1 MPLSLRVS
9 IAAACVLLVVYMLR
23 FVIRGKL
30 LLRYS
35 LLWMM
40 LAAVLL
46 VCAVFPQPLSV
57 LSAFFGFVTLSNFI
71 YVVGFVFVL
80 LIVFSLSVIVS
91 KQTVAIKNLTQK
103 IALLEKEIE
112 MQERK

>member
-9 IAAACVLLVVYMLR
+9 IVAACVLLVVYMLR

-57 LSAFFGFVTLSNFI
+57 LSAFFGFATLSNFI